1 MKTILLTADPVLFQV
16 LKQDVKLRDL
26 TAEEISFASTDG
38 FNYDLSGFTMEAD
51 ARYYFF
57 GNPNYHNHSRLT
69 VFANLLLQGIRPL
82 TFVSDRSVV
91 AQAAGLGMGSVL
103 YPNVVLDESVK
114 TGYNVL
120 IMPNAVVHHG
130 AQLGN
135 NVYLGTN
142 VIVGKNSTIAHNAY
156 IGDGV
161 RIEDGV
167 KIGRNVII
175 KDALQIKEDIPDGVI
190 KDSYI
195 GDYVRI
201 FN

>member
-1 MKTILLTADPVLFQV
+1 MKTILLTADPVFFPV
-16 LKQDVKLRDL
+16 LKQDTQLRDL
-26 TAEEISFASTDG
+26 AAEEMSFASNDG
-38 FNYDLSGFTMEAD
+38 FNYDISGFTIQAD
-51 ARYYFF
+51 ARYFFF

-69 VFANLLLQGIRPL
+69 LFANLVSQGIRPQ
-82 TFVSDRSVV
+82 TFVSDRAVV

-103 YPNVVLDESVK
+103 YPNVVLDEGVK

-120 IMPNAVVHHG
+120 IMPNSVVHYG
-130 AQLGN
+130 ARLGN
-135 NVYLGTN
+135 NAYLGTN
-142 VIVGKNSTIAHNAY
+142 VIVGKNATLGQNAY

-161 RIEDGV
+161 RITDGV

-175 KDALQIKEDIPDGVI
+175 KDALHITEDIPDGVI

>member
-1 MKTILLTADPVLFQV
+1 MKTILLSADPVLFQV
-16 LKQDVKLRDL
+16 LKQDAKLRDL
-26 TAEEISFASTDG
+26 AAEEVGFASKDG
-38 FNYDLSGFTMEAD
+38 FNYDLSGFTIQAG
-51 ARYYFF
+51 AQYYFF

-69 VFANLLLQGIRPL
+69 LFANLVSQGVRPL
-82 TFVSDRSVV
+82 TFVSDRAVV

-103 YPNVVLDESVK
+103 YPNVVLDEGVK

-120 IMPNAVVHHG
+120 IMPNAVVHQG
-130 AQLGN
+130 ARLGN

-142 VIVGKNSTIAHNAY
+142 VIVGKNTTIAHNAY
-156 IGDGV
+156 IGDSV
-161 RIEDGV
+161 RIADGV

-175 KDALQIKEDIPDGVI
+175 KDALNVKEDIPDGVI